1 MSRRR
6 QKKKKEEGR
15 KVRSQTDWAR
25 LAGQMTL
32 LTVALVVPLII
43 SKRSSVVTD
52 VKDVA
57 LGVGVV
63 VGLSIWLMASLARG
77 RLEWVRS
84 RLNVAV
90 IAFVAWAGLT
100 VFHSQHWYVTV
111 SEFGRLAAHIG
122 LYLLAI
128 FALRRATEVRRIIG
142 AACVAGVP
150 VCIYAFVQAAGRDP
164 IVWDVA
170 PGRVMSFLGNATYL
184 ASFLV
189 LVLPLAVAAGWPRA
203 RGTEENANGGG
214 SAGGAWV
221 SAMFLLVAG
230 MMVVCL
236 YYTVSIS
243 PMIGLMLGGL
253 IAGAVSH
260 ARGGL
265 DLARKAAPWILIG
278 VVAAGGLGLVGYWRL
293 PKRQQGRV
301 QKVLHFKDPHGRL
314 RQMQWR
320 VAWDLFREHPV
331 GGMGYGTFRVYSLER
346 LSAGWYADLGKS
358 TGKMLV
364 PSYAHNEYLQVLAG
378 TGAVGGTVFLALIV
392 LLYATGLRVSLRHPD
407 DNWRRIGMAIT
418 VAATA
423 YLVQNFFGVT
433 FRQTGAATFFWLWL
447 GVLAVAG
454 AWAPAEEKGDE
465 LRVRELHFT
474 PLSPVRLTLVGM
486 VLACVVAVLGWLIV
500 RPAVANVMLR
510 DARRAARMAQ
520 SVPAEEADVRRG
532 HFRRAAELAQDM
544 IRLSPYSATGYYT
557 AAYAW
562 GELGEYEKALEAN
575 KRALELLPG
584 NASFEYNLGVTYIS
598 LDRLGEA
605 EESFRRA
612 IELMPTNWQQQGAM
626 AELLLRQGRLEEAA
640 PYAEEAVR
648 LGRRDPKCHML
659 MADVEVRR
667 GNLEAALKH
676 LRNAG
681 RRAPGDAGIWSQL
694 TALLLRMDKPGEAI
708 RASRTW
714 ARADP
719 TSPDPLHALGLAR
732 YQRGEYGGARKAFV
746 RALELD
752 EKFLPARLHL
762 GYSYLRL
769 GKPVKAK
776 RELARV
782 VRMGPRTREGKTAKT
797 VLDQIGG

>member
-1 MSRRR
+1 M
-6 QKKKKEEGR
+6 
-15 KVRSQTDWAR
+15 DWAR
-25 LAGQMTL
+25 LAGQTTL
-32 LTVALVVPLII
+32 LAVAFVVPLVINKQ
-43 SKRSSVVTD
+43 SGTVTD

-57 LGVGVV
+57 LGLGVV

-84 RLNVAV
+84 RLNLAV
-90 IAFVAWAGLT
+90 IAFGAWAGLT
-100 VFHSQHWYVTV
+100 ISHSQHWYVTV

-128 FALRRATEVRRIIG
+128 FALRRVTEVRRVIG
-142 AACVAGVP
+142 AACLAGVL

-164 IVWDVA
+164 VVWDVA
-170 PGRVMSFLGNATYL
+170 PGRVFSFLGNATYL

-189 LVLPLAVAAGWPRA
+189 LVLPLAVAVGWPRA
-203 RGTEENANGGG
+203 GERGEGSSGGNRV
-214 SAGGAWV
+214 GAIAV
-221 SAMFLLVAG
+221 SVMFLSLAG
-230 MMVVCL
+230 MMALCL

-243 PMIGLMLGGL
+243 PMIGLALGGL
-253 IAGAVSH
+253 IAGVMSL

-265 DLARKAAPWILIG
+265 ALVRKTAPWVLVG
-278 VVAAGGLGLVGYWRL
+278 AVAAGGIALVGYSRL
-293 PKRQQGRV
+293 PVRQQGRV
-301 QKVLHFKDPHGRL
+301 QKVLHLKDPHGKL
-314 RQMQWR
+314 RQMQWG

-331 GGMGYGTFRVYSLER
+331 RGMGYGTFRVYSLER

-358 TGKMLV
+358 AGRMLV

-392 LLYATGLRVSLRHPD
+392 LLYATGLRVSLRHPND
-407 DNWRRIGMAIT
+407 DWRRIGMAIT

-423 YLVQNFFGVT
+423 FLVQNFFGVT

-454 AWAPAEEKGDE
+454 AWVPPEEEGDRP
-465 LRVRELHFT
+465 RVRELRFR
-474 PLSPVRLTLVGM
+474 PLSPVRLTLAGI

-500 RPAVANVMLR
+500 RPAVANVMLQR
-510 DARRAARMAQ
+510 ARRQARMAQ
-520 SVPAEEADVRRG
+520 SVPAERADLRRG
-532 HFRRAAELAQDM
+532 HFRKAAELAEDT
-544 IRLSPYSATGYYT
+544 IRLSPYSANGYYT
-557 AAYAW
+557 AAYTW
-562 GELGEYEKALEAN
+562 GELGEYEKAMEAN

-584 NASFEYNLGVTYIS
+584 NASFEYNLGVTYIA

-626 AELLLRQGRLEEAA
+626 AELLLRQDRLEEAV

-648 LGRRDPKCHML
+648 LGRRDSKCHML

-667 GNLEAALKH
+667 GNLEAAVKH

-681 RRAPGDAGIWSQL
+681 RRAPGDAGIWKQL
-694 TALLLRMDKPGEAI
+694 TVLLLRVDEPGEAVS
-708 RASRTW
+708 ASRTW
-714 ARADP
+714 ARLDP
-719 TSPDPLHALGLAR
+719 TSPEPLHVLGLAQ
-732 YQRGEYGGARKAFV
+732 YQRGEYGEARKAFL
-746 RALELD
+746 RALERD
-752 EKFLPARLHL
+752 GKFLPARLHL

-769 GKPVKAK
+769 GEPARAK
-776 RELARV
+776 RQLERV
-782 VRMGPRTREGKTAKT
+782 VRMGPRTREGQTAKA
-797 VLDQIGG
+797 VLDQIRG